1 MNKITIE
8 GVEKLQEQ
16 LQKLET
22 NIKNEVAEIY
32 EQLALKV
39 LRSAQT
45 KCPVD
50 TGNLRASLTKE
61 VNKEKLYAIVGTK
74 VEYAPYVEYG
84 TGIFG
89 LRKTRLTKAPPPGAL
104 EDWAKKHGFES
115 GYIVSRAIFRAG
127 GIRPHPYL
135 RPALME
141 NEKDIKDGIKKAVTK
156 VITNL

>member
-1 MNKITIE
+1 MDKVKIE
-8 GVEKLQEQ
+8 GLDKLQEK
-16 LQKLET
+16 LQKLEG
-22 NIKNEVAEIY
+22 KAREGVVKVLDDSA
-32 EQLALKV
+32 LAV
-39 LRSAQT
+39 LRSAQI

-74 VEYAPYVEYG
+74 IEYAPYVEYG

-127 GIRPHPYL
+127 GVRPHPYL
-135 RPALME
+135 RPAYEE
-141 NEKDIKDGIKKAVTK
+141 NRKDINANIKQAVLEAIKK
-156 VITNL
+156 L